1 MAVTIDPRPTYFGD
15 RIVVTGSY
23 GAADTS
29 VDLSS
34 LMTSIDFAGVNPAA
48 AQANVTVSNT
58 GTHGNDIISLV
69 DNCTVSGT
77 TITVVSA
84 IVSTDAD
91 GIGTGGAA
99 IPGATVAGT
108 FFAIGRR

>member
-23 GAADTS
+23 EAGDTS
-29 VDLSS
+29 INLSDLVS
-34 LMTSIDFAGVNPAA
+34 SIDFAGVNPTA
-48 AQANVTVSNT
+48 AQASVVVSNT
-58 GTHGNDIISLV
+58 GTHANDTIQLV

-77 TITVVSA
+77 TITIVSA
-84 IVSTDAD
+84 IVDTDPD
-91 GIGTGGAA
+91 GAGTGSTAV
-99 IPGATVAGT
+99 PGATVAGS

>member
-23 GAADTS
+23 EAGDTS
-29 VDLSS
+29 IDLSS